1 MKLEFNIFKINES
14 NKLFKQVSQYNNN
27 NEFVAVGEEIIDG
40 KEYFKIIQLIQAD
53 EGAIAL
59 KLIGGLK
66 LDDVAYSI
74 EKRELKL
81 TDDFIVYEIPKE
93 YLTMELIET
102 IQKLNE

>member
-27 NEFVAVGEEIIDG
+27 NEFIVVGEEIIDG
-40 KEYFKIIQLIQAD
+40 KEYFKIIQLIQVD

-66 LDDVAYSI
+66 LDDAAYSI
-74 EKRELKL
+74 EKMELKM
-81 TDDFIVYEIPKE
+81 TDDFIEYEIPKD
-93 YLTMELIET
+93 YLTIELIET
-102 IQKLNE
+102 IQMLNE